1 MPTTPMQCSGP
12 RAVTSA
18 GVDNPDA
25 TDDPTTLVEPDDVAV
40 SSVSSVSS
48 GSVASDELDLDAV
61 ERDLLGVEVALERLD
76 AGTYRTDELDG
87 RAIPD
92 EVLERDPIARR
103 AP

>member
-1 MPTTPMQCSGP
+1 
-12 RAVTSA
+12 
-18 GVDNPDA
+18 VDNPDA

-40 SSVSSVSS
+40 SARSE
-48 GSVASDELDLDAV
+48 ASEAVDEVDEVDDVDDVDLDAV

>member
-1 MPTTPMQCSGP
+1 
-12 RAVTSA
+12 
-18 GVDNPDA
+18 VDNPDA
-25 TDDPTTLVEPDDVAV
+25 TDDPTTLDEPDDVAMPA
-40 SSVSSVSS
+40 
-48 GSVASDELDLDAV
+48 GSIASEAVDKVDTVDDVDEVEDVDDVDLDAV